1 VALTRVDDRFE
12 WELIPPLDD
21 RSIYSQFLR
30 ERGEG
35 VYDVAV
41 DVRDVPAAIDCVGGP
56 MQRHTGLHGDVQ
68 RYAMLEIAADLR
80 LILEVS
86 DYSGGWERPGA
97 DGMYPEPPG
106 GIVPLL
112 DY

>member
-1 VALTRVDDRFE
+1 
-12 WELIPPLDD
+12 
-21 RSIYSQFLR
+21 
-30 ERGEG
+30 
-35 VYDVAV
+35 
-41 DVRDVPAAIDCVGGP
+41 
-56 MQRHTGLHGDVQ
+56 
-68 RYAMLEIAADLR
+68 MLEIAADLR